1 MFYNNGT
8 VQLHVSGMFCSS
20 QATRGS
26 PVPDFPSFPIKV
38 VQPVYQ
44 KFPLGSV
51 KPLGWMRDQL
61 ELAADGLAG
70 HMFEFY
76 RFVHDARWLGG
87 STEYSI
93 LDEAS
98 PYWFNGIVPLA
109 FALDDERLLA
119 QVRYYLDYVLDHQ
132 QADGWLGFETTR
144 QSRGL
149 WARCL
154 LLLGLMVSSIWI
166 ASFGLLFPFASP
178 PFEAMGLCLQTDELY
193 RHYVHPVERKA
204 SHRDT
209 KKNPKRNTTGNR

>member
-1 MFYNNGT
+1 M
-8 VQLHVSGMFCSS
+8 
-20 QATRGS
+20 
-26 PVPDFPSFPIKV
+26 

-44 KFPLGSV
+44 TFPLGSV

-109 FALDDERLLA
+109 FALDDERVLA

-144 QSRGL
+144 QSRGI

-154 LLLGLMVSSIWI
+154 LLLGLMVSSNATRGFW
-166 ASFGLLFPFASP
+166 PFLPLWP
-178 PFEAMGLCLQTDELY
+178 PPLPSTPRVSVSGQSSRTAPACILY
-193 RHYVHPVERKA
+193 RSA
-204 SHRDT
+204 SHI
-209 KKNPKRNTTGNR
+209 NTTKTPGRNMTSKR